1 MDRGAHPVSERV
13 RVGVVGCGVIAQ
25 VMHLPYLRELSDRFE
40 TVAVCDLSADRV
52 EAVGD
57 MFGVPERTTDWNEL
71 VDLPLD
77 AVMVL
82 TNGSHVPIATAAV
95 RAGRHVFAEKPLA
108 LSVAEGRQVVEEADE
123 AGVTLMVGY
132 MKRYDPAYERLQRE
146 LPAMGPLRFARLTPL
161 ESPFEPYVGHYQL
174 APAAPLDPAVLA
186 VLRDEDAARVREGIG
201 DVAPELARTYRERLL
216 DSMIHELDGVRGL
229 LGDPDRLGFA
239 SIRPEG
245 ITAVLRFGAL
255 ECIASWVDLPG
266 LTRYRQEWAF
276 VASDR
281 RALLE
286 FPSPYLRSVPTHLV
300 FEDGEPGATGSV
312 RSEVLESYDEAFRRE
327 LLEFYWA
334 ITQRREPRTPGR
346 DALHDIA
353 LCEAIVRS
361 AAEGRPIDHPSAV
374 G

>member
-1 MDRGAHPVSERV
+1 MSERV

-146 LPAMGPLRFARLTPL
+146 LPAMGPLRFARLTTL

-174 APAAPLDPAVLA
+174 APAAPLDPAKITSMGFLISDKQDGPFQ
-186 VLRDEDAARVREGIG
+186 LE
-201 DVAPELARTYRERLL
+201 VAWIKVT
-216 DSMIHELDGVRGL
+216 S
-229 LGDPDRLGFA
+229 
-239 SIRPEG
+239 
-245 ITAVLRFGAL
+245 
-255 ECIASWVDLPG
+255 
-266 LTRYRQEWAF
+266 
-276 VASDR
+276 
-281 RALLE
+281 
-286 FPSPYLRSVPTHLV
+286 PS
-300 FEDGEPGATGSV
+300 GS
-312 RSEVLESYDEAFRRE
+312 
-327 LLEFYWA
+327 
-334 ITQRREPRTPGR
+334 
-346 DALHDIA
+346 
-353 LCEAIVRS
+353 
-361 AAEGRPIDHPSAV
+361 
-374 G
+374 